1 MKLKHLCNILSVCGI
16 YFLTY
21 SKCTAQQDTL
31 TVMVYNVLHYGDG
44 CQGSNSYLHSQL
56 KTIVACENPDIL
68 GLVKLQAINGIPSP
82 GCGISVKGFADSI
95 ETNALNAAYPGQ
107 YSYSML
113 TNQSCSNDMD
123 ILFYNQNKL
132 GSVNVTVLSTD
143 QEDFDLYKLYYK
155 DPFLAATH
163 DSTFLYVILN
173 HTVSGGASA
182 QRDHQDSL
190 NINKLKSKFYHL
202 PNLISMGDFNTR
214 SSLEPGYVL
223 YTQTA
228 DTSFLFDDP
237 PFHPDNK
244 LTYPLNWLSNPVP
257 CESDLN
263 VSTRQFSI
271 PNSCGD
277 NGGAYDWYEH
287 IFMSQWLTNNIDF
300 IHYIKDSYQ
309 TLGNDGNRLGIS
321 INDSTS
327 HGKNISAPLNVL
339 NAIFNLSDKYPV
351 VAKFAVTYDSL
362 GNGPANPIINTVTNE
377 NEAANNIRITNPV
390 TDHITI
396 YFPQCLGGEK
406 GTMGLYDICG
416 RLLNAEQLTI
426 SSSEFKEQINLPPGV
441 YILRLTIDQH
451 ISIYRV
457 IKN

>member
-1 MKLKHLCNILSVCGI
+1 M
-16 YFLTY
+16 
-21 SKCTAQQDTL
+21 AQQDTL
-31 TVMVYNVLHYGDG
+31 TIMAYNVLHYGDG

-56 KTIVACENPDIL
+56 KTIVTYEDPDIL
-68 GLVKLQAINGIPSP
+68 GLVKAQAINGIPSP
-82 GCGISVKGFADSI
+82 GCGISPKGFADSI
-95 ETNALNAAYPGQ
+95 EVNALNAAYPGQ
-107 YSYSML
+107 YNYAPL

-132 GSVNVTVLSTD
+132 GSVSATILSND

-155 DPFLAATH
+155 DPFLSTTH

-190 NINKLKSKFYHL
+190 NINKLKNMFYHI
-202 PNLISMGDFNTR
+202 PNIISMGDFNTR

-223 YTQTA
+223 YTQTT

-244 LTYPLNWLSNPVP
+244 LAYPLNWYGNPVS
-257 CESDLN
+257 CSSDIN
-263 VSTRQFSI
+263 VSTREFSI

-277 NGGAYDWYEH
+277 NGGGYDWYEH
-287 IFMSQWLTNNIDF
+287 ILMSQWLTNNIDF

-321 INDSTS
+321 INDSTT
-327 HGKNISAPLNVL
+327 HGKNLSAPSNVL
-339 NAIFNLSDKYPV
+339 NAIFNLSDKYPI

-362 GNGPANPIINTVTNE
+362 GNGPANPVINGISNETGSTNL
-377 NEAANNIRITNPV
+377 IRITNPV

-396 YFPQCLGGEK
+396 YFPSNMIGEN
-406 GTMGLYDICG
+406 GTFALYDVCG
-416 RLLNAEQLTI
+416 RLLNSEGLSINSTELT
-426 SSSEFKEQINLPPGV
+426 KQINLSSGL
-441 YILRLTIDQH
+441 YILRLTIGQN
-451 ISIYRV
+451 ISIYRIV
-457 IKN
+457 KNQER